1 MGSEQLHVVDRKWQQ
16 VSYTSLLF
24 SLQQARAGTGLCR
37 LDTSAFILDSALLV
51 PLKPQVSSKQKSLWS
66 VKGTTRITWDTRLR
80 TCFNELFW
88 CKASDVYFDQYECG
102 FKCIILTNTVLT
114 WPWQLCNLNRVTL
127 CCYGVQEKP
136 EIGAEWDW
144 TIWFPFPKWR
154 SKWIAWTNKQ
164 VWKKKKIQQ

>member
-1 MGSEQLHVVDRKWQQ
+1 MQDEAWTAELGQGLPYWRVHRQALNPFATSSVSDGLWAAPRCWQKMA
-16 VSYTSLLF
+16 TSLLF

-88 CKASDVYFDQYECG
+88 CKASDVYFDQDECG
-102 FKCIILTNTVLT
+102 FKCIILTNTVFNLALT
-114 WPWQLCNLNRVTL
+114 TL
-127 CCYGVQEKP
+127 QFKQSHAVLL
-136 EIGAEWDW
+136 
-144 TIWFPFPKWR
+144 R
-154 SKWIAWTNKQ
+154 STRKTWN
-164 VWKKKKIQQ
+164 